1 MWAKD
6 ARVLLELHV
15 WHQKQVT
22 KVHTKTFIVI
32 SLLGNQETFQRYVV
46 VENAN

>member
-6 ARVLLELHV
+6 ARVPLDLHV
-15 WHQKQVT
+15 LHQKQVT
-22 KVHTKTFIVI
+22 KVHTQTSAFT

>member
-1 MWAKD
+1 MLAKD
-6 ARVLLELHV
+6 APVPLDLRV

-22 KVHTKTFIVI
+22 KVYTQTFAFT

>member
-6 ARVLLELHV
+6 TPVPLDLHV

-22 KVHTKTFIVI
+22 TVHTKTFSVT
-32 SLLGNQETFQRYVV
+32 SLLGNQETFQRYVA
-46 VENAN
+46 VENAK

>member
-6 ARVLLELHV
+6 TRVPLDLHV

-22 KVHTKTFIVI
+22 RVHTKTFVT
-32 SLLGNQETFQRYVV
+32 LQRYVV